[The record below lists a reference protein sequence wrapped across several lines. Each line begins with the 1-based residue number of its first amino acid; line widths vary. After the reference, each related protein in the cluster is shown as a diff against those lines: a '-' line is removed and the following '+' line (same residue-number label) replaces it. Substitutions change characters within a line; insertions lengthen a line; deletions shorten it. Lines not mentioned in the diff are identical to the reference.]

1 LSTNRQDI
9 CIRKYWDITLQDSTA
24 TDVRNFVTGIDR
36 RLRHSVTEQA
46 MSDVPVGTL
55 LSGGIDSS
63 IIATLLTKVRN
74 TRVKTFS
81 MEYDLN
87 NKVNPWNTDRHFSHL
102 MATHL
107 NSNHHD
113 YVFTA
118 DEYHESFASATR
130 TVEKPI
136 DMTTPSLY
144 LLYRNIHSN
153 AKVILTGEGADELFA
168 GYFFFLKNI
177 FTDGCHGFPWAPYYD
192 LIHGLLHFNSGRHDV
207 CTQAINE
214 IYKYIFCK
222 METTDVLNK
231 VLYMFVKLYLVEML
245 ERQDKTSMAWG
256 IEARVP
262 FLDHHFVEY
271 VMNIPS
277 KYKFK
282 DGNAEKYILK
292 RFSEGLLPSE
302 IVMRKK
308 RPLPFPVD
316 PVTLLMQRKKAI
328 SLLKCSDS
336 LVSNIF
342 DPKKTIKFLN
352 GEGEYR
358 QVDSLAKFRT
368 SYVIYA
374 LQIWCD
380 VFRF

>member
-1 LSTNRQDI
+1 
-9 CIRKYWDITLQDSTA
+9 
-24 TDVRNFVTGIDR
+24 
-36 RLRHSVTEQA
+36 
-46 MSDVPVGTL
+46 
-55 LSGGIDSS
+55 
-63 IIATLLTKVRN
+63 
-74 TRVKTFS
+74 
-81 MEYDLN
+81 
-87 NKVNPWNTDRHFSHL
+87 
-102 MATHL
+102 
-107 NSNHHD
+107 
-113 YVFTA
+113 
-118 DEYHESFASATR
+118 
-130 TVEKPI
+130 
-136 DMTTPSLY
+136 
-144 LLYRNIHSN
+144 
-153 AKVILTGEGADELFA
+153 
-168 GYFFFLKNI
+168 
-177 FTDGCHGFPWAPYYD
+177 
-192 LIHGLLHFNSGRHDV
+192 
-207 CTQAINE
+207 
-214 IYKYIFCK
+214 
-222 METTDVLNK
+222 
-231 VLYMFVKLYLVEML
+231 MFVKLYLVEML